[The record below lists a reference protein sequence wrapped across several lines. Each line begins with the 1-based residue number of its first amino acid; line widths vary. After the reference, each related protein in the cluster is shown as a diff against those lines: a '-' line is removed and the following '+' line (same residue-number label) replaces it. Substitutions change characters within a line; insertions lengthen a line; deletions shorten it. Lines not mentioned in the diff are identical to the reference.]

1 MIWRLELSI
10 ASQSHCFFAFCF
22 TKVHISSASASTRDG
37 LPVRS
42 WVFPGNTV
50 DATTVAQ
57 GKEGLR
63 GWRLG
68 QAIFVGDA
76 GMDSEANRQELARG
90 LGHYILAMPM
100 GKLTE
105 VQREVLSRPGRFQ
118 QVNDHLEV
126 KR

>member
-1 MIWRLELSI
+1 
-10 ASQSHCFFAFCF
+10 
-22 TKVHISSASASTRDG
+22 
-37 LPVRS
+37 
-42 WVFPGNTV
+42 VFPGNTV